1 VPTQAELDIL
11 TSSYPAASNGT
22 ALKVGGV
29 SGFDLLPSNEMNT
42 DTNTYD
48 DADLSVLWT
57 STENAGFTSEA
68 HIQYVDTPSAF
79 MTKATNDNHL
89 VYNFLLFFFYL
100 YSVLFFLSFPSR
112 YLVNGFTEKDCLDS
126 QKKTEEQLMREL
138 HDWIQLADEH
148 TLLGQNVYTD
158 KEFLNEAFSRNGIKF
173 KFNHRII
180 DTHSVAYA
188 EHLRT
193 GKIIPHKYEDQ
204 TQSALNLDKI
214 LQSVGIPEEPRPHNA
229 LTGAKV
235 SAEAFYRLVYN
246 KKLLPEFEEYSIPTE
261 IIC

>member
-1 VPTQAELDIL
+1 MLSIDCEMTGLDPKKHGIISIGAIDMSQPDRQFYGECRIWEKAEID
-11 TSSYPAASNGT
+11 PAAL
-22 ALKVGGV
+22 A
-29 SGFDLLPSNEMNT
+29 
-42 DTNTYD
+42 
-48 DADLSVLWT
+48 
-57 STENAGFTSEA
+57 
-68 HIQYVDTPSAF
+68 
-79 MTKATNDNHL
+79 
-89 VYNFLLFFFYL
+89 
-100 YSVLFFLSFPSR
+100 
-112 YLVNGFTEKDCLDS
+112 VNGFTEKDCLDS